1 MILIMIKATVFGVIT
16 VLAFDVGRCSAV
28 HEICD
33 FKHGR
38 LTELSDDIVNYF
50 TEYDKE

>member
-1 MILIMIKATVFGVIT
+1 MILIMIKAILIAIALW
-16 VLAFDVGRCSAV
+16 VLYEVGRCSAV

-33 FKHGR
+33 YKHGR
-38 LTELSDDIVNYF
+38 VSELSHDIISCF